1 MTIEEMK
8 GKIAQQKIDIERA
21 INDDIPRKVG
31 NRIVR
36 MTKQNFQDEGYF
48 GKRWQEV
55 KRRQPHRKGHSKHY
69 NGSDTRRKILTGR
82 TGDLGRSIKA
92 RPDKASVTI
101 YSDLPYSA
109 AHNEGSQNAG
119 RGHRTKIPKRQFLGD
134 HPKVEK
140 ETHDIIEHE
149 ITKIINQ

>member
-1 MTIEEMK
+1 MTIQEMK
-8 GKIAQQKIDIERA
+8 DKMAHIKIDIERA
-21 INDDIPRKVG
+21 INDDLPKKVG

-48 GKRWQEV
+48 GKRWKEV
-55 KRRQPHRKGHSKHY
+55 KRRNGHGRRS

-92 RPDKASVTI
+92 EPEKASVTI

-109 AHNEGSQNAG
+109 AHNEGTNNAG
-119 RGHRTKIPKRQFLGD
+119 RGHRTSIPKRQFIGD
-134 HPKVEK
+134 HPKVQQAVRDTIEK
-140 ETHDIIEHE
+140 EIS
-149 ITKIINQ
+149 KILNK